1 MSWLVSR
8 LKEPSTW
15 RGIIWLATA
24 LGVSLKPEVWE
35 QITVVGMAVAGLLG
49 VLAREEPKAVEAELP
64 PIDLIARADG
74 TYDRVQPAAVPP
86 NDPIQ
91 SSTSNANDNNGDGW
105 GDR

>member
-1 MSWLVSR
+1 MNWLVSR

-49 VLAREEPKAVEAELP
+49 VLTREEPKAIEVQLP
-64 PIDLIARADG
+64 PIALVARADADADG
-74 TYDRVQPAAVPP
+74 VRADAMCAENRHPTGQDH
-86 NDPIQ
+86 D
-91 SSTSNANDNNGDGW
+91 DGDGW
-105 GDR
+105 NG